1 MRSSPMRPGRPDH
14 VAWHPSD
21 ELADVL
27 AQGRAA
33 AVPTDDLDLLRSLYL
48 EAEPVQEAARRLSVS
63 PRTVLSRRLAA
74 TRRLRVVA
82 A

>member
-1 MRSSPMRPGRPDH
+1 M
-14 VAWHPSD
+14 
-21 ELADVL
+21 L

-33 AVPTDDLDLLRSLYL
+33 AVPSDDLDLLRSLYL
-48 EAEPVQEAARRLSVS
+48 EAEPVQEAARRLAVS
-63 PRTVLSRRLAA
+63 PRTVLSRRVAA

>member
-1 MRSSPMRPGRPDH
+1 MRPGGPTTSRGT
-14 VAWHPSD
+14 HPTSSRTCSPK
-21 ELADVL
+21 AS
-27 AQGRAA
+27 AA
-33 AVPTDDLDLLRSLYL
+33 AVPSDDLDLLRSLYL
-48 EAEPVQEAARRLSVS
+48 DAEPVHEAARRLSVS